1 MEKLPQRLVNVPV
14 ADRDALENAGEVWA
28 AVEEETLR
36 LEGRGRVL
44 LRPSGTESLVRV
56 MVEAPRE
63 DECQEIVDR
72 LVKLV
77 KTRLG

>member
-14 ADRDALENAGEVWA
+14 ADRAALEHARDVWA
-28 AVEEETLR
+28 AVEEESLR

-44 LRPSGTESLVRV
+44 LRPSGTEPLVRV

-72 LVKLV
+72 LVNLV

>member
-1 MEKLPQRLVNVPV
+1 LVNVRV
-14 ADRDALENAGEVWA
+14 TDRDALEHAEDVWA
-28 AVEEETLR
+28 AVGEESAR

-44 LRPSGTESLVRV
+44 LRSSGTEPVVRV

-72 LVKLV
+72 LANLV
-77 KTRLG
+77 TTRLG